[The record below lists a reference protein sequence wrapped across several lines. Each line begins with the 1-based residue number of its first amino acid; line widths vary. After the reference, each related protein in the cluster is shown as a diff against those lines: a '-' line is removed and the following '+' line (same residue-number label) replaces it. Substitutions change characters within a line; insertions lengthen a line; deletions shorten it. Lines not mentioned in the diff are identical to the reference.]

1 MNVTGVGVKIYDEKV
16 CVYEHETIQ
25 SNKND
30 LKTLLQNL
38 RDVQSKINVF
48 LTTLIQQRNAISG
61 EQSNSN
67 IEMSN

>member
-1 MNVTGVGVKIYDEKV
+1 MNVTGVGVKIYDEEV